1 MIIND
6 LTIKYTLANNW
17 ILRTD
22 PYYESR
28 KYSVYDITSRLTLYV
43 TRSCY
48 TLLKIF
54 HDKALSFSSLY
65 EAIEQKNIKIDWEGF
80 WNLCKEVEP
89 LNFLVPSEFPLH
101 KGDGFPNGDGVCGY
115 DVPIT
120 STPLTAELH
129 FTHNCNLR
137 CKHCF
142 QSSSPNSSRYKELG
156 VSDWI
161 GIFEQFEDC
170 RMHNVTLTGGEI
182 MFYPHFSEVF
192 NNIVDKRINYRVL
205 TNGTLINSSNVEAL
219 SRKNVSLTISLDGH
233 SDKQHDQLRGKGVF
247 NKA

>member
-1 MIIND
+1 MES
-6 LTIKYTLANNW
+6 LQGG
-17 ILRTD
+17 RTF
-22 PYYESR
+22 
-28 KYSVYDITSRLTLYV
+28 K
-43 TRSCY
+43 
-48 TLLKIF
+48 
-54 HDKALSFSSLY
+54 
-65 EAIEQKNIKIDWEGF
+65 
-80 WNLCKEVEP
+80 
-89 LNFLVPSEFPLH
+89 FLVPSEFPLH

-182 MFYPHFSEVF
+182 MFYPHFLRS
-192 NNIVDKRINYRVL
+192 
-205 TNGTLINSSNVEAL
+205 LIIL
-219 SRKNVSLTISLDGH
+219 SI
-233 SDKQHDQLRGKGVF
+233 KGLIIEY
-247 NKA
+247 

>member
-80 WNLCKEVEP
+80 WSLCKEVEP

-101 KGDGFPNGDGVCGY
+101 KGAGFPNGDGVCGY

-182 MFYPHFSEVF
+182 MF
-192 NNIVDKRINYRVL
+192 
-205 TNGTLINSSNVEAL
+205 
-219 SRKNVSLTISLDGH
+219 
-233 SDKQHDQLRGKGVF
+233 
-247 NKA
+247 

>member
-6 LTIKYTLANNW
+6 LTTKYTLANNW

-101 KGDGFPNGDGVCGY
+101 TRLNEK
-115 DVPIT
+115 
-120 STPLTAELH
+120 
-129 FTHNCNLR
+129 
-137 CKHCF
+137 
-142 QSSSPNSSRYKELG
+142 
-156 VSDWI
+156 
-161 GIFEQFEDC
+161 
-170 RMHNVTLTGGEI
+170 
-182 MFYPHFSEVF
+182 
-192 NNIVDKRINYRVL
+192 
-205 TNGTLINSSNVEAL
+205 
-219 SRKNVSLTISLDGH
+219 
-233 SDKQHDQLRGKGVF
+233 
-247 NKA
+247 

>member
-65 EAIEQKNIKIDWEGF
+65 EAIEQKNIKIDWEGPGSI
-80 WNLCKEVEP
+80 P
-89 LNFLVPSEFPLH
+89 LT
-101 KGDGFPNGDGVCGY
+101 KMAA
-115 DVPIT
+115 
-120 STPLTAELH
+120 STPM
-129 FTHNCNLR
+129 
-137 CKHCF
+137 
-142 QSSSPNSSRYKELG
+142 PVSR
-156 VSDWI
+156 I
-161 GIFEQFEDC
+161 RF
-170 RMHNVTLTGGEI
+170 R
-182 MFYPHFSEVF
+182 
-192 NNIVDKRINYRVL
+192 
-205 TNGTLINSSNVEAL
+205 A
-219 SRKNVSLTISLDGH
+219 
-233 SDKQHDQLRGKGVF
+233 
-247 NKA
+247 

>member
-142 QSSSPNSSRYKELG
+142 QSSSPNSSRPK
-156 VSDWI
+156 I
-161 GIFEQFEDC
+161 
-170 RMHNVTLTGGEI
+170 R
-182 MFYPHFSEVF
+182 
-192 NNIVDKRINYRVL
+192 NYHP
-205 TNGTLINSSNVEAL
+205 I
-219 SRKNVSLTISLDGH
+219 
-233 SDKQHDQLRGKGVF
+233 HD
-247 NKA
+247 

>member
-101 KGDGFPNGDGVCGY
+101 KGDGFPN
-115 DVPIT
+115 
-120 STPLTAELH
+120 
-129 FTHNCNLR
+129 
-137 CKHCF
+137 
-142 QSSSPNSSRYKELG
+142 
-156 VSDWI
+156 
-161 GIFEQFEDC
+161 
-170 RMHNVTLTGGEI
+170 
-182 MFYPHFSEVF
+182 
-192 NNIVDKRINYRVL
+192 
-205 TNGTLINSSNVEAL
+205 
-219 SRKNVSLTISLDGH
+219 
-233 SDKQHDQLRGKGVF
+233 
-247 NKA
+247 